1 MEERK
6 IREQVFFLKNT
17 SSKTFGVRSFLPSGV
32 QPKAVVQ
39 IIPGMAEHAGRYHQ
53 FATFLAENGYGV
65 FCADHPGSGLTATK
79 ARSAGIMPA
88 TRGWE
93 IMLENIRSLY
103 TYIRKEVADTPVFL
117 FGHSMGSILAR
128 HFIAVYPVYIRGLVL
143 SGSFET
149 ADVTLKLSELFTSLM
164 IRIEGSKA
172 RSKWF
177 NNLFYTNLNKKF
189 RKGPT
194 KFEWISSVREEVDD
208 YVADPL
214 CGFDCSWGFYR
225 TLFRGIM
232 AMKRA
237 QHNLKFRKTLPLLNI
252 CGQDDPVG
260 NFGKDA
266 MKIHRHYY
274 RQRFQNNTVKVFRGR
289 HELLH
294 EENREQ
300 VHYYLLNWFEENLR
314 P

>member
-1 MEERK
+1 MEERQ
-6 IREQVFFLKNT
+6 INQQVFFLRSTNN
-17 SSKTFGVRSFLPSGV
+17 KTFGVRSFLPSGI

-39 IIPGMAEHAGRYHQ
+39 IIPGMAEHAGRYHE

-65 FCADHPGSGLTATK
+65 FCADHPGSGLTAIQTE
-79 ARSAGIMPA
+79 SIGIMPA

-93 IMLENIRSLY
+93 IMLDNIRSLY
-103 TYIRKEVADTPVFL
+103 TYIRKEVADAPFYL

-128 HFIAVYPVYIRGLVL
+128 HFIAVYPVYIQGMVL

-149 ADVTLKLSELFTSLM
+149 ADATLKLSGLLTSLM
-164 IRIEGSKA
+164 IRIEGSKV

-177 NNLFYTNLNKKF
+177 NNLFYKNLNMKY

-214 CGFDCSWGFYR
+214 CGFDYSWGFYK
-225 TLFRGIM
+225 TFFRGM
-232 AMKRA
+232 LAMKRA
-237 QHNLKFRKTLPLLNI
+237 QRNLKFRKTIPLLTI

-266 MKIHRHYY
+266 MKIHRHYF

-300 VHYYLLNWFEENLR
+300 VYYFLLNWFGENLR